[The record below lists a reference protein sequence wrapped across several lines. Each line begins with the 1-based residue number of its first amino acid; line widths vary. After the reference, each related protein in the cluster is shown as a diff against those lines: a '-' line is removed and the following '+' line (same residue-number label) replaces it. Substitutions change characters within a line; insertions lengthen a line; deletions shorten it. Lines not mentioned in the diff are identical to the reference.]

1 VQPLDIKSQL
11 LQVCCNQGNDMAASC
26 HSSTFVASFAVIEM
40 LTSGFTVEAEAIDL
54 SAKQLVMQPIALRI
68 SLVYLL

>member
-1 VQPLDIKSQL
+1 
-11 LQVCCNQGNDMAASC
+11 MAASC